1 MSEEDSLA
9 RRAYRNRTDLYRE
22 EGDKDAPTV
31 VFAHGTLMDRTMF
44 DTQIE
49 AVADAGYHAV
59 AYNLRA
65 RTEYYE
71 PAYDLDDLAEDC
83 DALLDNLGIDSCVL
97 VGMSMG
103 GFMGLRFALE
113 HQDRLDALV
122 LVDSMA
128 GTHEEAQ
135 TQSYDAMIS
144 QIENSEEVPE
154 GLAQTSADILFGDT
168 THDENPELVGSW
180 VERWRSYPPM
190 SVVNEVRSWLHR
202 EDITDRMD
210 EIEVPVLALHGEE
223 DTSIPVERARETV
236 EPMPDGRVEV
246 VPEAGHSS
254 NDEKPEFTNE
264 KLLDFLDELR

>member
-1 MSEEDSLA
+1 MADESLA
-9 RRAYRNRTDLYRE
+9 RRAYRTRSDLHRE
-22 EGDKDAPTV
+22 EGDGPPV

-44 DTQIE
+44 DPQIE
-49 AVADAGYHAV
+49 ALSDDYRTV

-65 RTEYYE
+65 RTEYYA
-71 PAYDLDDLAEDC
+71 PPYDLYDLVEDC
-83 DALLDNLGIDSCVL
+83 DAFLDNIGVDTCTL

-144 QIENSEEVPE
+144 QIEGSDDVPE
-154 GLAQTSADILFGDT
+154 GLARTSADILFGDT
-168 THDENPELVGSW
+168 THDRNPELVDRW
-180 VERWRSYPPM
+180 VDRWLSYPPM

-202 EDITDRMD
+202 EDILDRMD
-210 EIEVPVLALHGEE
+210 EIEVPVLAFQGEE
-223 DTSIPVERARETV
+223 DTSIPVERGQETV
-236 EPMPDGRVEV
+236 DALPDARLEV
-246 VPEAGHSS
+246 VPESGHSA
-254 NDEKPEFTNE
+254 NDENPEFVNE
-264 KLLDFLDELR
+264 KLSEFLDEIY